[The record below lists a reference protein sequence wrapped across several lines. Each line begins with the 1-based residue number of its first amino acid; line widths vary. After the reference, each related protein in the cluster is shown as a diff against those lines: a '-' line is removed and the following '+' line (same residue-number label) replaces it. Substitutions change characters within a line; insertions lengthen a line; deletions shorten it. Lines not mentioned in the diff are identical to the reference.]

1 MIIRETSWLTSLIV
15 KSLIIERYH
24 TRLAAPKAHVISGRT
39 MELCRQYGLDMNEL
53 RRQGTKREDAY
64 WVNFVTSLQGH
75 WVASFPFE
83 RYDPEVLEQTPAVSF
98 YIIRFGLVADF
109 RCEDGS

>member
-1 MIIRETSWLTSLIV
+1 MIICEPSQLTTLIV
-15 KSLIIERYH
+15 NSLIIERYH

-39 MELCRQYGLDMNEL
+39 MEMCRQFDLDMNEL
-53 RRQGTKREDAY
+53 RSQGTKREDAY

-83 RYDPEVLEQTPAVSF
+83 RYDPEVLEHTPAVSF
-98 YIIRFGLVADF
+98 DVISI
-109 RCEDGS
+109 